1 MQIFVFPKHQRQ
13 WIVPWWGSVSSLVNE
28 NAVYFHFMWWCL
40 RGSSNP
46 HSRLPYICAIPS
58 FLPDGGFLFCSI
70 AGSLVYSY
78 ITFSEEQLSKQSEAS
93 SKLDIK
99 GKGAVWQ
106 GLHRLHWPKF
116 LIKWE
121 HWQFLYWGVLIMKKR
136 PLHLYNLRIDCCLLK
151 FYERNL

>member
-1 MQIFVFPKHQRQ
+1 MQTFVFPKHQWQ
-13 WIVPWWGSVSSLVNE
+13 WIVPWWGNISSLVNE
-28 NAVYFHFMWWCL
+28 NAVCFHFMWWWFIKVAPTLIPGCL
-40 RGSSNP
+40 
-46 HSRLPYICAIPS
+46 LFAIPS

-106 GLHRLHWPKF
+106 GLYQLHWPKF
-116 LIKWE
+116 SIRWE
-121 HWQFLYWGVLIMKKR
+121 HWEFLHRYWGVLIMEKI
-136 PLHLYNLRIDCCLLK
+136 PFLCTCTIWGLIAA
-151 FYERNL
+151 F